1 MRILVTGSEGQLGRC
16 LQLAAAE
23 SENEYIF
30 NDVDDLDIT
39 DAKAVELGIKVN
51 CFDVII
57 NCAAFTDVE
66 RAERQEDIAALVN
79 GAAVGNLARAAKY
92 NDVTLIHIS
101 TDYVFNGSS
110 NRPLKETDI
119 VEPQSAYGRTKL
131 LGEKEISDSGCKSLI
146 IRTAWLYSE
155 FGHNFVK
162 TMLKLTS
169 ERKRLSVVFDQ
180 IGSPTYARDLADALV
195 YIVDNRLYE
204 GREGIYHY
212 TDEGV
217 CSWFDLAK
225 MSAEIAENNNCL
237 ITPCHTDEYPS
248 VAVRPFYSVL
258 DKTKF
263 KDTFGLYIP
272 YWVDSLRRCIEK
284 LKEYEN

>member
-1 MRILVTGSEGQLGRC
+1 MRILVTGSEGQLGRS
-16 LQLAAAE
+16 LQLAAAQ

-30 NDVDDLDIT
+30 NSVDDLDIT
-39 DAKAVELGIKVN
+39 DAEAVELGIKVN

-66 RAERQEDIAALVN
+66 RAESQEDIATSVN
-79 GAAVGNLARAAKY
+79 GTAVGNLARAAKA
-92 NDVTLIHIS
+92 NNVTLIHIS
-101 TDYVFNGSS
+101 TDYVFNGFSYS
-110 NRPLKETDI
+110 PLKETDI

-131 LGEKEISDSGCKSLI
+131 LGEIEIENSGCKSLI

-155 FGHNFVK
+155 FGRNFVK
-162 TMLKLTS
+162 TMLKLSS
-169 ERKRLSVVFDQ
+169 ERDRLSVVFDQ
-180 IGSPTYARDLADALV
+180 IGTPTYARDLADALV
-195 YIVDNRLYE
+195 YIIDNKLYE
-204 GREGIYHY
+204 SKEGIYHY
-212 TDEGV
+212 TNEGV

-225 MSAEIAENNNCL
+225 MIAEIAENNDCL
-237 ITPCHTDEYPS
+237 IVPCHTDEYPS

-263 KDTFGLYIP
+263 KNTFGLHIP

-284 LKEYEN
+284 LKEYEG